1 MDLKLKDKTAFISGS
16 TSGIGYAVAKI
27 LLREGMSV
35 YINGRSQNSVDTAI
49 SQLKNEVI
57 DASVSGI
64 VADFNQPSQIS
75 KIFKTLSEVNVLINN
90 VGIYSSSSFF
100 ATSVETWQ
108 EQFQV
113 NVMSG
118 VSLSKY
124 YMKKMLHQN
133 WGRILFISSECAYLV
148 PTDMISYSTTKA
160 ALHATSRGLAQL
172 ARGTGV
178 TSNVVVPGSTLSVG
192 AKFFLQEKAAAEKKS
207 VQTVEENFFRN
218 ERSNSLLQR
227 FATTDEVATTIAYLC
242 SPLSSAT
249 NGTIVKV
256 DGGSSGGI

>member
-49 SQLKNEVI
+49 SQLKNEVK

-64 VADFNQPSQIS
+64 VADFNQPRQIS

-100 ATSVETWQ
+100 TTSVETWQ

-118 VSLSKY
+118 LS
-124 YMKKMLHQN
+124 
-133 WGRILFISSECAYLV
+133 
-148 PTDMISYSTTKA
+148 
-160 ALHATSRGLAQL
+160 
-172 ARGTGV
+172 
-178 TSNVVVPGSTLSVG
+178 
-192 AKFFLQEKAAAEKKS
+192 
-207 VQTVEENFFRN
+207 
-218 ERSNSLLQR
+218 
-227 FATTDEVATTIAYLC
+227 
-242 SPLSSAT
+242 
-249 NGTIVKV
+249 
-256 DGGSSGGI
+256 

>member
-1 MDLKLKDKTAFISGS
+1 MDLKLKGKSVLITGS
-16 TSGIGYAVAKI
+16 TSGIGYAIAKA
-27 LLREGMSV
+27 LLKEGSVV
-35 YINGRSQNSVDTAI
+35 YINGRSEDKVAKAVARLEEEVPNAEVKTFVFDFLKTKEIQI
-49 SQLKNEVI
+49 QLKQLPEI
-57 DASVSGI
+57 DI
-64 VADFNQPSQIS
+64 
-75 KIFKTLSEVNVLINN
+75 LINN
-90 VGIYSSSSFF
+90 VGVYTSKSFF
-100 ATSVETWQ
+100 ETSALDWQ
-108 EQFQV
+108 TQFQV

-148 PTDMISYSTTKA
+148 PTDMISYSATKA

-172 ARGTGV
+172 AKGTGV
-178 TSNVVVPGSTLSVG
+178 TSNVVVPGSTLSAG
-192 AKFFLQEKAAAEKKS
+192 AKFFLQEKTAAEKKS

>member
-57 DASVSGI
+57 DASVFGI

-133 WGRILFISSECAYLV
+133 WGRILFISS
-148 PTDMISYSTTKA
+148 
-160 ALHATSRGLAQL
+160 
-172 ARGTGV
+172 
-178 TSNVVVPGSTLSVG
+178 
-192 AKFFLQEKAAAEKKS
+192 
-207 VQTVEENFFRN
+207 
-218 ERSNSLLQR
+218 
-227 FATTDEVATTIAYLC
+227 
-242 SPLSSAT
+242 
-249 NGTIVKV
+249 
-256 DGGSSGGI
+256 

>member
-49 SQLKNEVI
+49 SQLKNEVT

-64 VADFNQPSQIS
+64 VADFNQPRQIS

-124 YMKKMLHQN
+124 YMEKMLHQN

-148 PTDMISYSTTKA
+148 PTDMISYSATKA

-172 ARGTGV
+172 ARV
-178 TSNVVVPGSTLSVG
+178 
-192 AKFFLQEKAAAEKKS
+192 QE
-207 VQTVEENFFRN
+207 
-218 ERSNSLLQR
+218 LL
-227 FATTDEVATTIAYLC
+227 LM
-242 SPLSSAT
+242 
-249 NGTIVKV
+249 
-256 DGGSSGGI
+256 